1 MSPQSTDEKR
11 QLLEMVAEGKVTPEE
26 AAKLLNAL
34 SAEAAPARPTD
45 ALEGS
50 VTAVKVI
57 GTFRTVKVTGDSSVE
72 GAVAEGSHK
81 VRLSDETLI
90 FEDDINEDEDGYT
103 LFGPGRVTRRK
114 GFDMRIN
121 NRKFQWGQGFDPS
134 RPPVLRIRMNPSLP
148 LSLELMAGTAK
159 VSGVK
164 SEIKAKIA
172 AGTAKFEG
180 ITGPIQINVEA
191 GSVHVDGKLTHGE
204 SEISCTAGK
213 VRVQLDPSSHVHVVA
228 KSTLG
233 RISLPHEYSSNPEW
247 SGLGGAEREA
257 TIGKGTARLNVSAV
271 TGSVQVEVGP

>member
-1 MSPQSTDEKR
+1 MSPQGIDEKR

-26 AAKLLNAL
+26 AAKLLNVL
-34 SAEAAPARPTD
+34 SGQAAPDRPTD
-45 ALEGS
+45 VSDGP

-57 GTFRTVKVTGDSSVE
+57 GTFRTVKVTGDSSVQ
-72 GAVAEGSHK
+72 GAIAEGPHK
-81 VRLSDETLI
+81 VRLLDGTLV
-90 FEDDINEDEDGYT
+90 FEDDITEDEDGYT

-121 NRKFQWGQGFDPS
+121 NRKFQWGQGFDPAH
-134 RPPVLRIRMNPSLP
+134 PPVLRIRMNPSLP
-148 LSLELMAGTAK
+148 LSLELMAGTAN
-159 VSGVK
+159 VSDVK
-164 SEIKAKIA
+164 GEIKARIA
-172 AGTAKFEG
+172 AGTGKFQG
-180 ITGPIQINVEA
+180 VTGPIQISVEA
-191 GSVHVDGKLTHGE
+191 GTVHVDGKLTQGE

-213 VRVQLDPSSHVHVVA
+213 VRVQLDPSSDVHVVA